1 VRSMHVGSCAKSATT
16 WGNSTS
22 ASTLSVGCTPNAL
35 MHELETFTDHS
46 GLLWWF
52 YADLKA
58 TGSSRRGVEA

>member
-1 VRSMHVGSCAKSATT
+1 
-16 WGNSTS
+16 
-22 ASTLSVGCTPNAL
+22 